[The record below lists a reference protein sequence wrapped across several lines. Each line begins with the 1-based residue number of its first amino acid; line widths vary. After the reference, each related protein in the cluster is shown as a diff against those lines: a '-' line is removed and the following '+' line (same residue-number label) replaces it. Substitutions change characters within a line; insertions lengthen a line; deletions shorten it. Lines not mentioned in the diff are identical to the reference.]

1 MPRLSVIIPTYNRVR
16 LLGKAIESVKRAG
29 DDAEIIV
36 VDDASTDQTKNYCQN
51 LEGIKYIRLEQNQGT
66 AGARNVGL
74 QASTAPF
81 ISFLDDD
88 DWRLPATF
96 LSQLSLL
103 EEDKT
108 CGLVYGKILLANQC
122 GELIGETNGNYP
134 NPQGDVLLQL
144 LGKNFIPLST
154 VILRRECIDK
164 VGLFDSSPKMLGI
177 EDWDLWLRVSEF
189 YSVKSVSEPVAVY
202 RQPENTSGQWSSDIT
217 RMFSLA
223 ASAYKEKWFNLP
235 GVRSK
240 LGAELSARKKRILAH
255 ISDIIL
261 YQALNNSK
269 NIMQKK
275 ARFRLALKC
284 WPQNLVHL
292 KFYKALVKA
301 ILNRQ

>member
-1 MPRLSVIIPTYNRVR
+1 MPRLSVIIPTYNRVK
-16 LLGKAIESVKRAG
+16 LLRKAIESAKNAG

-36 VDDASTDQTKNYCQN
+36 VDDASTDQTKEYCQN
-51 LEGIKYIRLEQNQGT
+51 LEGIKYIRLEKNQGT
-66 AGARNVGL
+66 AGARNKGL
-74 QASTAPF
+74 QASTTPF

-96 LSQLSLL
+96 HSQLSLL

-108 CGLVYGKILLANQC
+108 CGLVYGKTLLSDQC
-122 GELIGETNGNYP
+122 GELIGESNGNFSA
-134 NPQGDVLLQL
+134 PQGDVLLQL

-164 VGLFDSSPKMLGI
+164 VGLFDSSPKMSGI

-189 YSVKSVSEPVAVY
+189 YSVKSVSEAVAVY
-202 RQPENTSGQWSSDIT
+202 RQPENTSGQWSSDMT

-223 ASAYKEKWFNLP
+223 ATAYKEKWFNLP
-235 GVRSK
+235 GVRAK
-240 LGAELSARKKRILAH
+240 LGAEFPARKKKILAH

-269 NIMQKK
+269 NLMEKK
-275 ARFRLALKC
+275 SRFRLALKC
-284 WPQNLVHL
+284 WPENLIHI
-292 KFYKALVKA
+292 KFYKALVKG
-301 ILNRQ
+301 ILNRP